1 MGNVEA
7 IDEDFVWYVENPEVL
22 EGYRGRHVAI
32 WRKRVVGYGDS
43 AKEAY
48 EMAKKKY
55 PGSKVTL
62 AFIPR
67 EEELIL

>member
-7 IDEDFVWYVENPEVL
+7 IDEDFVWYVENPEVF
-22 EGYRGRHVAI
+22 EGYRRRHVAI

-55 PGSKVTL
+55 PDSKVTL

-67 EEELIL
+67 EEELII

>member
-1 MGNVEA
+1 MGDVKA
-7 IDEDFVWYVENPEVL
+7 VDEDFVWYAENPEAF
-22 EGYRGRHVAI
+22 EDYRGRHVAI

-55 PGSKVTL
+55 PDSKVTL